1 MKKKECYSKIRLLTT
16 FPQNKLNK
24 TFKKEEEKIIF
35 IKDKKILN
43 IQKEIDSKI
52 MNLWKYFIK
61 FFNYEYYFTLDEEI
75 IFPQFTFDLLKKLLF
90 EELDISEENMNLIS
104 KSEKGS
110 YALKNS
116 KIWIMYIKMKI
127 EVDKKNL
134 SDLYKIFQRSLSYNV
149 NLLEMFTFFIIVLTE
164 CDDLEK
170 EVEKMSLIK
179 YSKEVPDEF
188 VECWKI
194 NQKTILNIIE
204 KKEKIDKEKMLDN
217 SQFQTISESE
227 NEYNDS
233 FQSNQE
239 NKSIDDQRSDDNI
252 DLQKT
257 NDDKSI
263 NIQNT
268 NKIIDGTENSN
279 VDTEK
284 INNEETINSEK
295 INENNSFLNSENNK
309 NDISGNTILFKKLS
323 IIKESETENDNNN
336 NISGNQ
342 EISKKKLI
350 KLNVIFNQ
358 QKELKENLIKSEK
371 KNKIFS
377 IEDKIEDFKF
387 LDLNVEN
394 NGNYALIEVNK
405 DLEKQFGHKII
416 ITPIKPKIS
425 NEKSSASDLRKV
437 EEQYGDVYYQ
447 PFNESIIK
455 KIESQKKTNEENKN

>member
-24 TFKKEEEKIIF
+24 TFKKEEEKNNF

-239 NKSIDDQRSDDNI
+239 NKSIDDQRIYDNI

-323 IIKESETENDNNN
+323 IIKESETENDNYN

>member
-110 YALKNS
+110 YALKNP

-309 NDISGNTILFKKLS
+309 NDISANTILFKKLS
-323 IIKESETENDNNN
+323 IIKESETENDNYN

-455 KIESQKKTNEENKN
+455 KIESQKKPNEENKN

>member
-309 NDISGNTILFKKLS
+309 NDISANTILFKKLS
-323 IIKESETENDNNN
+323 IIKESETENDNYN

>member
-24 TFKKEEEKIIF
+24 TFKKEEEKNNIK
-35 IKDKKILN
+35 KDKNILN
-43 IQKEIDSKI
+43 TQKEIDSKI
-52 MNLWKYFIK
+52 LNLWKFFIK
-61 FFNYEYYFTLDEEI
+61 FYNYEYYFTLDEEI

-90 EELDISEENMNLIS
+90 EELDLSEENMNLIS
-104 KSEKGS
+104 KSEKAT

-116 KIWIMYIKMKI
+116 KIWIMYLKMKI
-127 EVDKKNL
+127 EVDKKTV
-134 SDLYKIFQRSLSYNV
+134 SDLFKIFQRSLSYNV
-149 NLLEMFTFFIIVLTE
+149 NLLEMFIFFIIVLTE

-188 VECWKI
+188 LECWKI
-194 NQKTILNIIE
+194 NEKTILNIIE
-204 KKEKIDKEKMLDN
+204 KKEKMDN
-217 SQFQTISESE
+217 KKTTYDCQFHTISESE
-227 NEYNDS
+227 NENNDS

-239 NKSIDDQRSDDNI
+239 NKSIDDQRIDDKF
-252 DLQKT
+252 DLEKI
-257 NDDKSI
+257 NYDKSI
-263 NIQNT
+263 NIQNK
-268 NKIIDGTENSN
+268 NKIIDGKENSN
-279 VDTEK
+279 VDIEK

-295 INENNSFLNSENNK
+295 INENNSFLNAENNK
-309 NDISGNTILFKKLS
+309 NDISANKISFKKLS
-323 IIKESETENDNNN
+323 IIKESESENDNNN
-336 NISGNQ
+336 NISLNQ

-358 QKELKENLIKSEK
+358 QKELKENLIQSQK

-455 KIESQKKTNEENKN
+455 KIESQKKPNEENKN

>member
-309 NDISGNTILFKKLS
+309 NDISANTILFKKLS
-323 IIKESETENDNNN
+323 IIKESETENDNYN

-455 KIESQKKTNEENKN
+455 KIESQKKTKEENKN

>member
-127 EVDKKNL
+127 EVDKKTL
-134 SDLYKIFQRSLSYNV
+134 SDLFKIFQRSLSYNV

-323 IIKESETENDNNN
+323 IIKESETENDNYN

>member
-52 MNLWKYFIK
+52 MNLWKFFIK

-116 KIWIMYIKMKI
+116 KIWIMYLKMKI
-127 EVDKKNL
+127 EVDKKTV
-134 SDLYKIFQRSLSYNV
+134 SDLFKIFQRSLSYNV
-149 NLLEMFTFFIIVLTE
+149 NLLEMFIFFIIVLTE

-188 VECWKI
+188 LECWKI
-194 NQKTILNIIE
+194 NEKTILNIIE
-204 KKEKIDKEKMLDN
+204 KKEKMDN
-217 SQFQTISESE
+217 KKTTYDCQFHTISESE
-227 NEYNDS
+227 NENNDS

-239 NKSIDDQRSDDNI
+239 NKSIDDQRIDDKF
-252 DLQKT
+252 DLEKI
-257 NDDKSI
+257 NYDKSI
-263 NIQNT
+263 NIQNK
-268 NKIIDGTENSN
+268 NKIIDGKENSN
-279 VDTEK
+279 VDIEK

-295 INENNSFLNSENNK
+295 INENNSFLNAENNK
-309 NDISGNTILFKKLS
+309 NDISANKISFKKLS
-323 IIKESETENDNNN
+323 IIKESESENDNNN
-336 NISGNQ
+336 NISLNQ

-358 QKELKENLIKSEK
+358 QKELKENLIQSQK

-455 KIESQKKTNEENKN
+455 KIESQKKPNEENKN

>member
-204 KKEKIDKEKMLDN
+204 KKEKIDKEKILDN

-309 NDISGNTILFKKLS
+309 NDISANTILFKKLS
-323 IIKESETENDNNN
+323 IIKESETENDNYN

>member
-52 MNLWKYFIK
+52 MNLWKFFIK

-90 EELDISEENMNLIS
+90 EELDLSEENMNLIS
-104 KSEKGS
+104 KSEKAT

-116 KIWIMYIKMKI
+116 KIWIMYLKMKI
-127 EVDKKNL
+127 EVDKKTV
-134 SDLYKIFQRSLSYNV
+134 SDLFKIFQRSLSYNV

-188 VECWKI
+188 LECWKI
-194 NQKTILNIIE
+194 NEKTILNIIE
-204 KKEKIDKEKMLDN
+204 KKEKMDN
-217 SQFQTISESE
+217 KKTTYDCQFHTISESE
-227 NEYNDS
+227 NENNDS

-239 NKSIDDQRSDDNI
+239 NKSIDDQRIDDKF
-252 DLQKT
+252 DLEKI
-257 NDDKSI
+257 NYDKSI
-263 NIQNT
+263 NIQNK
-268 NKIIDGTENSN
+268 NKIIDGKENSN
-279 VDTEK
+279 VDIEK

-295 INENNSFLNSENNK
+295 INENNSFLNAENNK
-309 NDISGNTILFKKLS
+309 NDISANKISFKKLS
-323 IIKESETENDNNN
+323 IIKESESENDNNN
-336 NISGNQ
+336 NISLNQ

-358 QKELKENLIKSEK
+358 QKELKENLIQSQK

-455 KIESQKKTNEENKN
+455 KIESQKKPNEENKN

>member
-24 TFKKEEEKIIF
+24 TFKKEEEKNNF

-52 MNLWKYFIK
+52 MNLWKFFIK

-295 INENNSFLNSENNK
+295 INENNSFLNLENNK
-309 NDISGNTILFKKLS
+309 KDISANTILFKKLS
-323 IIKESETENDNNN
+323 IIKESETENDNYN

>member
-1 MKKKECYSKIRLLTT
+1 MKKKEYYSKIRLLTT

-309 NDISGNTILFKKLS
+309 NDISANTILFKKLS
-323 IIKESETENDNNN
+323 IIKESETENDNYN

>member
-309 NDISGNTILFKKLS
+309 NDISANTILFKKLS
-323 IIKESETENDNNN
+323 IIKESETENDNYN

-342 EISKKKLI
+342 EISKKTLI

>member
-24 TFKKEEEKIIF
+24 TLKKEEEKIIF

-90 EELDISEENMNLIS
+90 EELDLLKENMNLIS

-309 NDISGNTILFKKLS
+309 NDISANTILFKKLS
-323 IIKESETENDNNN
+323 IIKESETENDNYN

>member
-1 MKKKECYSKIRLLTT
+1 
-16 FPQNKLNK
+16 
-24 TFKKEEEKIIF
+24 
-35 IKDKKILN
+35 
-43 IQKEIDSKI
+43 
-52 MNLWKYFIK
+52 MNLWKVFIK
-61 FFNYEYYFTLDEEI
+61 FYNYEYYFTLDEEI
-75 IFPQFTFDLLKKLLF
+75 IFPQFTFNLLKKLLF
-90 EELDISEENMNLIS
+90 EELDLSEENMNLIS
-104 KSEKGS
+104 KSEKGT

-116 KIWIMYIKMKI
+116 KIWIMYLKMKI
-127 EVDKKNL
+127 EVDKKTV
-134 SDLYKIFQRSLSYNV
+134 SDLFKIFQRSLSYNV
-149 NLLEMFTFFIIVLTE
+149 NLLEMFIFFIIVLTE

-188 VECWKI
+188 LECWKI
-194 NQKTILNIIE
+194 NEKTILNIIE
-204 KKEKIDKEKMLDN
+204 KKEKMDN
-217 SQFQTISESE
+217 KKKTYDSQFQTISESE
-227 NEYNDS
+227 NENNDS

-239 NKSIDDQRSDDNI
+239 NKSIDDQRIDDNI
-252 DLQKT
+252 DLEKI
-257 NDDKSI
+257 NYDKSI
-263 NIQNT
+263 NIQNK
-268 NKIIDGTENSN
+268 NKIIDGKENSN
-279 VDTEK
+279 VDIEK

-295 INENNSFLNSENNK
+295 INENNSFLNAENNK
-309 NDISGNTILFKKLS
+309 NDISANKISFKKLS
-323 IIKESETENDNNN
+323 IIKESESENDNNN
-336 NISGNQ
+336 NISLNQ

-358 QKELKENLIKSEK
+358 QKELKENLIQSQK

-425 NEKSSASDLRKV
+425 NKESSASDLRKV

-455 KIESQKKTNEENKN
+455 KIESQKKPNEENKN

>member
-1 MKKKECYSKIRLLTT
+1 MKKKEYYSKIRLLTT

-61 FFNYEYYFTLDEEI
+61 FFNYEYYFTLNEEI

-309 NDISGNTILFKKLS
+309 NDISANTILFKKLS

>member
-309 NDISGNTILFKKLS
+309 NDISANTILFKKLS
-323 IIKESETENDNNN
+323 IIKESETENDN
-336 NISGNQ
+336 
-342 EISKKKLI
+342 
-350 KLNVIFNQ
+350 
-358 QKELKENLIKSEK
+358 
-371 KNKIFS
+371 
-377 IEDKIEDFKF
+377 
-387 LDLNVEN
+387 
-394 NGNYALIEVNK
+394 
-405 DLEKQFGHKII
+405 
-416 ITPIKPKIS
+416 
-425 NEKSSASDLRKV
+425 
-437 EEQYGDVYYQ
+437 
-447 PFNESIIK
+447 
-455 KIESQKKTNEENKN
+455 

>member
-24 TFKKEEEKIIF
+24 TFKKEEEKNNF

-268 NKIIDGTENSN
+268 NKIIDGKENSN

-309 NDISGNTILFKKLS
+309 NDISANTILFKKLS
-323 IIKESETENDNNN
+323 IIKESETENDNYN

>member
-204 KKEKIDKEKMLDN
+204 KKEKIDKEKILDN

-239 NKSIDDQRSDDNI
+239 NKSIDDQRIDDNI

-309 NDISGNTILFKKLS
+309 NDISANTILFKKLS
-323 IIKESETENDNNN
+323 IIKESETENDNYN

>member
-204 KKEKIDKEKMLDN
+204 KKEKIDKEKILDN

-268 NKIIDGTENSN
+268 NKIIDGKENSN

-309 NDISGNTILFKKLS
+309 NDISANTILFKKLS
-323 IIKESETENDNNN
+323 IIKESETENDNYN

>member
-239 NKSIDDQRSDDNI
+239 NKSIDDQRIYDNI

-309 NDISGNTILFKKLS
+309 NDISANTILFKKLS
-323 IIKESETENDNNN
+323 IIKESETENDNYN

>member
-268 NKIIDGTENSN
+268 NKIIDGKENSN

-309 NDISGNTILFKKLS
+309 NDISANTILFKKLS
-323 IIKESETENDNNN
+323 IIKESETENDNYN

>member
-323 IIKESETENDNNN
+323 IIKESETENDNYN

>member
-268 NKIIDGTENSN
+268 NKIIDGKENSN

-295 INENNSFLNSENNK
+295 INENNSFLNLENNK
-309 NDISGNTILFKKLS
+309 KDISANTILFKKLS

>member
-239 NKSIDDQRSDDNI
+239 NKSIDDQRIDDNI

>member
-239 NKSIDDQRSDDNI
+239 NKSIDDQRIDDNI

-309 NDISGNTILFKKLS
+309 NDISANTILFKKLS
-323 IIKESETENDNNN
+323 IIKESETENDNYN

>member
-24 TFKKEEEKIIF
+24 TFKKEEEKNNIK
-35 IKDKKILN
+35 KDKNILN
-43 IQKEIDSKI
+43 TQKEIDSKI
-52 MNLWKYFIK
+52 MNLWKVFIK
-61 FFNYEYYFTLDEEI
+61 FYNYEYYFTLDEEI

-90 EELDISEENMNLIS
+90 EELDLSEENMNLIS
-104 KSEKGS
+104 KSEKGT

-116 KIWIMYIKMKI
+116 KIWIMYLKMKI
-127 EVDKKNL
+127 EVDKKTV
-134 SDLYKIFQRSLSYNV
+134 SDLFKIFQRSLSYNV
-149 NLLEMFTFFIIVLTE
+149 NLLEMFIFFIIVLTE

-188 VECWKI
+188 LECWKI
-194 NQKTILNIIE
+194 NEKTILNIIE
-204 KKEKIDKEKMLDN
+204 KKEKMDN
-217 SQFQTISESE
+217 KKTTYDCQFHTISESE
-227 NEYNDS
+227 NENNDS

-239 NKSIDDQRSDDNI
+239 NKSIDHQRIDDNI
-252 DLQKT
+252 DLEKI
-257 NDDKSI
+257 NYDKSI
-263 NIQNT
+263 NIQNK
-268 NKIIDGTENSN
+268 NKIIDGKENSN
-279 VDTEK
+279 VDIEK

-295 INENNSFLNSENNK
+295 INENNSFLNAENNK
-309 NDISGNTILFKKLS
+309 NDISANKISFKKLS
-323 IIKESETENDNNN
+323 IIKESESENDNNN
-336 NISGNQ
+336 NISLNQ

-358 QKELKENLIKSEK
+358 QKELKENLIQSQK

-425 NEKSSASDLRKV
+425 NKESSASDLRKV

-455 KIESQKKTNEENKN
+455 KIESQKKPNEENKN